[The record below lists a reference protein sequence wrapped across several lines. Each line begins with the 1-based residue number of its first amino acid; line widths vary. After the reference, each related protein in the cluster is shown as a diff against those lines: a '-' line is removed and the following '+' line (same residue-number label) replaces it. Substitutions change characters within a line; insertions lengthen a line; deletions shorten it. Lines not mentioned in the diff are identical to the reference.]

1 MNCIKTSQNG
11 TQLWGFPFEKQQE
24 QLLATDILKLCSTL
38 PSLLSL
44 PTFCDSYCRQ
54 NKWEKKGYSECL
66 FISFPTEALDCSEK
80 SFEELAI
87 FFKR

>member
-1 MNCIKTSQNG
+1 MKCIKTSQNG

-44 PTFCDSYCRQ
+44 PTFFVTATAGKTTSG
-54 NKWEKKGYSECL
+54 KEKA
-66 FISFPTEALDCSEK
+66 IVNAFPFHFQLK
-80 SFEELAI
+80 L
-87 FFKR
+87 